1 MSTRID
7 GDLPRSLRFEVRL
20 AETDAEIRATQHLR
34 YEVFAGELGAAIDGG
49 EAGLDHDQFD
59 RFCRHLMVCEA
70 ESGRIVACTRSEEHT
85 SELQSLMRI
94 SSAVFRFNKQNS
106 HHPWKRHSGTQSTIP
121 RLTSYQYC
129 SHHIS

>member
-49 EAGLDHDQFD
+49 EAGLDHAQFD

-70 ESGRIVACTRSEEHT
+70 ESGRIVACTRILTGE
-85 SELQSLMRI
+85 RAPGAGGF
-94 SSAVFRFNKQNS
+94 SSSVQFHLAVEREGVVMGRAGAVG
-106 HHPWKRHSGTQSTIP
+106 WVLGGGRT
-121 RLTSYQYC
+121 L
-129 SHHIS
+129 

>member
-59 RFCRHLMVCEA
+59 RFCRHLDRKSVV
-70 ESGRIVACTRSEEHT
+70 SGKSVSVRVDLGGRRIIKTKNLEPRDTLTLHDKKPGRLS
-85 SELQSLMRI
+85 I
-94 SSAVFRFNKQNS
+94 
-106 HHPWKRHSGTQSTIP
+106 KRLNHK
-121 RLTSYQYC
+121 
-129 SHHIS
+129 